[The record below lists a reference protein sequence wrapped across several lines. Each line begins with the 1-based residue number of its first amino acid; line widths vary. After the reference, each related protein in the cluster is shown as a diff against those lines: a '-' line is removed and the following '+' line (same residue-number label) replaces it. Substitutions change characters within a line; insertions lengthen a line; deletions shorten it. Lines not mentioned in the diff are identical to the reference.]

1 MGRDRDNRP
10 DKGKERTDEEPL
22 NRSTMTEQKVDKTYV
37 KNAHASGVGS
47 IGRSGEAVA
56 DDADDEEKIY

>member
-1 MGRDRDNRP
+1 
-10 DKGKERTDEEPL
+10 
-22 NRSTMTEQKVDKTYV
+22 MTEQKVDKTYV